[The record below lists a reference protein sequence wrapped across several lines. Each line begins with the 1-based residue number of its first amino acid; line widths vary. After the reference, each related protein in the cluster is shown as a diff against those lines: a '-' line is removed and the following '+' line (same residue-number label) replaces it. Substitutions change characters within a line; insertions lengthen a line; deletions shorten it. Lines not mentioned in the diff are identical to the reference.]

1 MEYAMI
7 TERGSVM
14 VEKQTKTLY
23 QVDVDIDLSRNAD
36 VREMFSNEDA
46 GKRVEDFLKKHKL
59 TIHHRWV
66 GVGLVPV
73 VKGITLGGRPGA
85 LLEFV
90 KQFLSE
96 DAESHGVVYTLR
108 YKEDLIDV
116 SVKPIAGAIV
126 SK

>member
-1 MEYAMI
+1 MPSDQ
-7 TERGSVM
+7 G
-14 VEKQTKTLY
+14 KTLF
-23 QVDVDIDLSRNAD
+23 QIDVSIDLSRNAD

-73 VKGITLGGRPGA
+73 VKGITLRGPEGG

-96 DAESHGVVYTLR
+96 DAESHGVVYTLL
-108 YKEDLIDV
+108 YKEDSIDV
-116 SVKPIAGAIV
+116 RVPSVAGAMIPEQ
-126 SK
+126 KRK